1 MKNKLIPVILI
12 ATAFGLLAGA
22 AGALFTNVY
31 TAGISGG
38 FDFNRELNLNN
49 YGYLS
54 PGLIIRDAKKVVV
67 NQDVKVDETIRDL
80 RSTLLGVYVKQAGST
95 ALYDLKAPFAQALAA
110 TTDGWAM
117 VAWPEAITVAEIAA
131 LPEEYILVDNNRK
144 VYEVDQAL
152 GAPDSSF
159 IFMHLRDATSLSVRR
174 LVEDADIKPGL
185 SVLLAAEGD
194 RYLLDTLSSKTLT
207 APVLS
212 SDVYSQQIS
221 LSNVQVDRPY
231 FMFNLSGEIV
241 GAVDWEGNMI
251 ASPEL
256 NAYWRSLLKT
266 RTLALP
272 SFGVNYLDLS
282 AVVGNKEFPEKGA
295 LLRANGEAAAVLVN
309 GSAAKAGLKTGDIIT
324 RIDGTEINQD
334 NNLSVLIANYSPGD
348 RLLVSYIRDGVAS
361 QTEVTLT
368 QVQ

>member
-1 MKNKLIPVILI
+1 MKNKLLPVILI
-12 ATAFGLLAGA
+12 ATAFGLIAGV

-31 TAGISGG
+31 TPGSGGG

-54 PGLIIRDAKKVVV
+54 PGLIIQDAKKVVV

-80 RSTLLGVYVKQAGST
+80 RSTLLGVYVKQASTT
-95 ALYDLKAPFAQALAA
+95 ALYDLKTPFAQALAA
-110 TTDGWAM
+110 TTDGWVM
-117 VAWPEAITVAEIAA
+117 VAWPEAISAAEIAA
-131 LPEEYILVDNNRK
+131 LPGKYVLVDNSRK

-152 GAPDSSF
+152 GAEDSGF
-159 IFMHLRDATSLSVRR
+159 VFLHLLNASSLSVRR
-174 LVEDADIKPGL
+174 LVDDADIKPGL

-194 RYLLDTLSSKTLT
+194 RYLLDTVSSKKLT

-212 SDVYSQQIS
+212 SDIYSHVIS

-266 RTLALP
+266 RTLDLP
-272 SFGVNYLDLS
+272 AFGVNYLDLS
-282 AVVGNKEFPEKGA
+282 AVVGNGNLPEKGA
-295 LLRANGEAAAVLVN
+295 LLRVNGEAAAVLVN
-309 GSAAKAGLKTGDIIT
+309 GPAAKAGLKAGDIIT
-324 RIDGTEINQD
+324 RIDGTELNQE
-334 NNLSVLIANYSPGD
+334 NNLSVIITNYSPGD
-348 RLLVSYIRDGVAS
+348 RLLVSYVRDGVTA
-361 QTEVTLT
+361 QTEVMLT
-368 QVQ
+368 QAQ